1 MALTLE
7 QKIARKEQEVAK
19 LKEQARK
26 LETGQKI
33 VLGGVILAEAK
44 KHPQVAKHLLVYINE
59 NLTRKADIDRLENVV
74 EELKKKAN
82 EINEINHQPNFNQQ

>member
-44 KHPQVAKHLLVYINE
+44 KNPQVAKQLLGYINE
-59 NLTRKADIDRLENVV
+59 NVTRKSDIDRLENVV

-82 EINEINHQPNFNQQ
+82 ETNEINHQPNFDNQ

>member
-19 LKEQARK
+19 HKEQARK

-44 KHPQVAKHLLVYINE
+44 KKPQVAKQLLGNINE
-59 NLTRKADIDRLENVV
+59 NVTRKADIDRLESVV
-74 EELKKKAN
+74 EELKKKAD
-82 EINEINHQPNFNQQ
+82 EINHQPNFDNQ